1 MNASD
6 WIAAGIW
13 GAVVLTVAAAI
24 CLLAEILDRID
35 RKQQEQADERL
46 RRRLRRRQA
55 WELVQALDNEETTT

>member
-13 GAVVLTVAAAI
+13 GAVVLTVAGAI
-24 CLLAEILDRID
+24 CLLAEILDRAADKRD
-35 RKQQEQADERL
+35 RKADERL

-55 WELVQALDNEETTT
+55 WELVQALDNEEQNA